1 MSTLSLP
8 FRKIIV
14 RLSIMGDRPNT
25 RIFRKRRQR
34 VGLFLLASLAVL
46 IFGGLMFFSIDT
58 AGQASASNANLVER
72 VKAPL
77 SPEAP
82 SIAADVA
89 AEKAAR
95 EQAAAEKAAAEK
107 KAAEE
112 KAAAKKKAAEEKA
125 AAEKKAAE
133 AKAAEEAKPPPPND
147 PTMFLTVP
155 KLGLYGNTVRNDDNH
170 STMDLGAIKLP
181 STGFPWQGGANTYIA
196 AHRIG
201 WPGTESDYQFYNL
214 PAMQNG
220 DAIYLT
226 DMNGTVYTYQVTE
239 IFAVYPDEA
248 WVSNPIAGRD
258 MLTLQTCTETPNDW
272 WTIGAKLFA
281 STPDSGRLI
290 VRADKVATD
299 YAI

>member
-1 MSTLSLP
+1 
-8 FRKIIV
+8 
-14 RLSIMGDRPNT
+14 MGDRPNT

-34 VGLFLLASLAVL
+34 VGLFLLASLAALV
-46 IFGGLMFFSIDT
+46 FAGLTFFSIDT
-58 AGQASASNANLVER
+58 TSQANSQASLDDTNLVDQ
-72 VKAPL
+72 VKTPL

-82 SIAADVA
+82 DMAADVA

-95 EQAAAEKAAAEK
+95 EQAAKEKAAAEK

-112 KAAAKKKAAEEKA
+112 KAAEEKA

-133 AKAAEEAKPPPPND
+133 EAKPPPPAD
-147 PTMFLTVP
+147 KTTYLTVP
-155 KLGLYGNTVRNDDNH
+155 SLGLYSNTVRNDENH

-214 PAMQNG
+214 PLMQNG

-226 DMNGTVYTYQVTE
+226 DMNGTTYTYQVSE
-239 IFAVYPDEA
+239 VFAVYPSES
-248 WVSNPIAGRD
+248 WVSDPIAGRD
-258 MLTLQTCTETPNDW
+258 MITLQTCTESPYDW
-272 WTIGAKLFA
+272 WTIGSKVFD
-281 STPDSGRLI
+281 SPPDSGRLI

-299 YAI
+299 YAT